1 VVWIPIGAWI
11 AAAVVALVV
20 LGFCVYEIGWKTK
33 RLRRDLRELER
44 LAGQLSA
51 LRGQLAQTQERI
63 AASGLR

>member
-11 AAAVVALVV
+11 AAAVVAIVV
-20 LGFCVYEIGWKTK
+20 LGFCGYEIGWKTK

-44 LAGQLSA
+44 LAGQLSV
-51 LRGQLAQTQERI
+51 LRGQLARTQERI